1 MAEYIA
7 IRDCVYGFKFIRK
20 GKKVVGDLADN
31 ENFEPVSAA
40 DGKKETPAPAPKAKE
55 PAKTAA
61 DPKEVAIRMRAKEL
75 KINNWHT
82 KGVENLSK
90 EIAAAEAALAEA
102 NKQPDGS
109 SPAGQVPEDDKQP
122 DGKEPED
129 GKEPDENAGK

>member
-61 DPKEVAIRMRAKEL
+61 DTKEVAIRLRAKEL

-82 KGVENLSK
+82 KGVDRLVE
-90 EIAAAEAALAEA
+90 EIAEIEKDLAGF
-102 NKQPDGS
+102 NQQPDS
-109 SPAGQVPEDDKQP
+109 NSPVGQVPEGDKQP
-122 DGKEPED
+122 DGN
-129 GKEPDENAGK
+129 KEPDGNASK